1 MLHHEQYMEGKV
13 WWCSEEAWPH
23 LCTWWCCDDYKA
35 KREKAR
41 RARLS
46 PTDVAQNHG
55 GSCKFTET
63 KQLLKHKYGPEKASD
78 LKTYQVMKSGMKNID
93 LATGDSGPISS
104 QKVHKRLNDY
114 ATSASAE
121 HPDDWDQRPFDP
133 AILYDINGGLLHGRL
148 PLGVGA
154 LSKTSAKS
162 AARSN
167 NMKPSNSSSYRAVL
181 RENQELR

>member
-1 MLHHEQYMEGKV
+1 
-13 WWCSEEAWPH
+13 
-23 LCTWWCCDDYKA
+23 
-35 KREKAR
+35 
-41 RARLS
+41 
-46 PTDVAQNHG
+46 
-55 GSCKFTET
+55 
-63 KQLLKHKYGPEKASD
+63 
-78 LKTYQVMKSGMKNID
+78 MKSAMKNID

-104 QKVHKRLNDY
+104 QKVHKRLVGAVFKIYTSYSYSHCSINYHSFSWSQNDY

-133 AILYDINGGLLHGRL
+133 AILYDINGGLLHERL
-148 PLGVGA
+148 PMGVGA